1 MNVKDTI
8 GTIWAV
14 AARSDKAGEAADM
27 GERNDDGAAAMVRE
41 NQG

>member
-1 MNVKDTI
+1 MNVKKTI

-27 GERNDDGAAAMVRE
+27 SESSDSAVAVLRE
-41 NQG
+41 NQT